1 LTKPA
6 GSVNVAKFRVLLYN
20 KGNYVRAE
28 NNLKT
33 IFVVDDN
40 DINLLVAEDAL
51 EKEYDVVTMSSA
63 ATMFRLLEKI
73 TPDLVLLDIKMP
85 GINGIEALVRL
96 KSDKSNADIPVI
108 LLTSLV
114 NPSVEAQGFEL
125 GAIDFISKPFSAPVL
140 LNRIKA
146 HLNIN
151 EMIRGRT
158 AQIERLQNGT
168 VLVLADIV
176 ENRDKDT
183 GGHIERVTLYIEL
196 LMTAMIVRKVYYDEM
211 RDWDMEIVISSA
223 RLHDVG
229 KIAISD
235 FILNKRGPLDKE
247 EYEIIKT
254 HTITGGQIIDQ
265 IIARTGEVHFLHNA
279 KLFASYHH
287 ESWDGSGYPHGL
299 KGLDIPLQGRIMA
312 IVDVYD
318 ALVSER
324 PYKKNF
330 SDEEAVSIIMADKG
344 KRFDPKITE
353 VFYDIKEQFKS
364 ARSVLPQQG
373 ALLK

>member
-1 LTKPA
+1 
-6 GSVNVAKFRVLLYN
+6 
-20 KGNYVRAE
+20 
-28 NNLKT
+28 LKT

-40 DINLLVAEDAL
+40 DTNLLVAEDAL
-51 EKEYDVVTMSSA
+51 ESQYEVITMYSA
-63 ATMFRLLEKI
+63 EKMFELLEKI
-73 TPDLVLLDIKMP
+73 TPDLILLDIQMP
-85 GINGIEALVRL
+85 GMNGLEALEQL
-96 KSDKSNADIPVI
+96 KLSNINSIIPVI
-108 LLTSLV
+108 LLTSLS

-125 GAIDFISKPFSAPVL
+125 GAIDFISKPFSVPVL
-140 LNRIKA
+140 LNRIKT
-146 HLNIN
+146 HLDIDSV
-151 EMIRGRT
+151 IRERT
-158 AQIERLQNGT
+158 TQIEKLQNGT

-183 GGHIERVTLYIEL
+183 GGHIERVTMYIEL
-196 LMTAMIVRKVYYDEM
+196 LMKAMILRKVYYEEM

-254 HTITGGQIIDQ
+254 HAITGGQIIDQ
-265 IIARTGEVHFLHNA
+265 IIARTGEVQFLHNA

-287 ESWDGSGYPHGL
+287 ENWDGSGYPHGL
-299 KGLDIPLQGRIMA
+299 RETDIPLQGRIMA

-330 SDEEAVSIIMADKG
+330 SDDEAVDIIMADKG
-344 KRFDPKITE
+344 KRYDPVIAE
-353 VFYDIKEQFKS
+353 VFYDIKDQFRS
-364 ARSVLPQQG
+364 ARATLSQQV
-373 ALLK
+373 AL

>member
-1 LTKPA
+1 
-6 GSVNVAKFRVLLYN
+6 
-20 KGNYVRAE
+20 
-28 NNLKT
+28 
-33 IFVVDDN
+33 VDDN
-40 DINLLVAEDAL
+40 DTNLLVAEDAL

-63 ATMFRLLEKI
+63 AMMFELLEKI
-73 TPDLVLLDIKMP
+73 TPDLILLDIKMP
-85 GINGIEALVRL
+85 VMNGIEALERL
-96 KSDKSNADIPVI
+96 KSIKSYASIPVI
-108 LLTSLV
+108 LLTSLA

-140 LNRIKA
+140 LHRIKT
-146 HLNIN
+146 HLDIN
-151 EMIRGRT
+151 EMIRERT
-158 AQIERLQNGT
+158 TQIEKLQNGT

-196 LMTAMIVRKVYYDEM
+196 LMSAMITRKVYFDEM

-235 FILNKRGPLDKE
+235 FILNKPGPLDKD
-247 EYEIIKT
+247 EYEVIKT
-254 HTITGGQIIDQ
+254 HAIIGGKIIDQ
-265 IIARTGEVHFLHNA
+265 IIARTGEVYFLHNA
-279 KLFASYHH
+279 KLFASTHH

-299 KGLDIPLQGRIMA
+299 KELEIPLQGRIMA

-330 SDEEAVSIIMADKG
+330 SDEEAVRIIMGDTG
-344 KRFDPKITE
+344 KRFDPKIAE
-353 VFYDIKEQFKS
+353 VFFEAKDQFMSGKTGS
-364 ARSVLPQQG
+364 S
-373 ALLK
+373 